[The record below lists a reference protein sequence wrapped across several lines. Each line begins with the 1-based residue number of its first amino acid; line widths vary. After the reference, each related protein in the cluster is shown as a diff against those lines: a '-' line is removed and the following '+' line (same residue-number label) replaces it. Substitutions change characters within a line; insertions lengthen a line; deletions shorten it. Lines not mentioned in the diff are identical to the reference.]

1 MGKYNVDVEE
11 LKVAGNKLETVH
23 TELERASSKINKA
36 YYAIVLMKNAQIR
49 QCASDIVQQ
58 GKAYDAQWENINH
71 IRAEILNICTIL
83 QTTENN
89 AKKILD
95 EAYELPDCM
104 IVPESW
110 DRKDAEDEENEF
122 EDLVNSLGNVL
133 TGGIGGIDLAT
144 AWKLSDNPDT
154 LTIIKSFNKSAK
166 GFAKKYIEDNTKTVK
181 AVVDKSVEKGG
192 VLDRFVD
199 EISDSA
205 SDFKV
210 KDYGT
215 KGLQT
220 AEKTRCLTEWVGVLL
235 DGGFNFVDNIKEYE
249 GDMSNARLYE
259 ETVVETALSFGV
271 DMVRDAAFTAVL
283 LPVLGPVTPV
293 AVAGLGVATDWVMD
307 KTSEWIFGNEDG
319 WVENVSDGI
328 IDFVHDFP
336 NSVQNVQNGIKN
348 IIGKGISSMG
358 KCLTTAWAT

>member
-36 YYAIVLMKNAQIR
+36 YYAIKDMESAQTK
-49 QCASDIVQQ
+49 QCAYDIVRQ

-71 IRAEILNICTIL
+71 IRAELLNICTIL

-104 IVPESW
+104 IVPPSW
-110 DRKDAEDEENEF
+110 DRKEEENEYLELT
-122 EDLVNSLGNVL
+122 EDVIQAMLGKSCF
-133 TGGIGGIDLAT
+133 TGTVISS
-144 AWKLSDNPDT
+144 AWKLSEESEALNRIKAVN
-154 LTIIKSFNKSAK
+154 TIVKSGTKAYIKSKDIIEEGIK
-166 GFAKKYIEDNTKTVK
+166 KTKFA
-181 AVVDKSVEKGG
+181 
-192 VLDRFVD
+192 DRFID
-199 EISDSA
+199 EISDSI
-205 SDFKV
+205 SDFTV
-210 KDYGT
+210 KDCGT
-215 KGLQT
+215 ALQPV
-220 AEKTRCLTEWVGVLL
+220 EKTRCLTEWVGVLL

-293 AVAGLGVATDWVMD
+293 AVAGLGVVTDFVMD
-307 KTSEWIFGNEDG
+307 KASEWIFGNEDG

-328 IDFVHDFP
+328 IDFAHDFS

-358 KCLTTAWAT
+358 KRLTTAWAT